1 MLLLQQVWLV
11 LSPDAWMVSLDLES
25 VYWHMPIHPWFHKF
39 LAVQVDS
46 HVLQFKVIPF
56 DLSIVPRI
64 FTKLTKIVPASL
76 TSQGM
81 GGVSTLMYLDDWLIH
96 APSES

>member
-1 MLLLQQVWLV
+1 
-11 LSPDAWMVSLDLES
+11 MVSLDLES

-76 TSQGM
+76 TSQGL